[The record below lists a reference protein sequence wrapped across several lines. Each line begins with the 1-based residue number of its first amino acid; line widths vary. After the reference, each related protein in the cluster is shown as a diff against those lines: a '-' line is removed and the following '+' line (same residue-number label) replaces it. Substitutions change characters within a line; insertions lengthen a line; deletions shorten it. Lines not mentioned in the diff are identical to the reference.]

1 MASPLWNI
9 DNGQE
14 LAQLVEGSEINLRL
28 PVINNSD
35 VDLEVISGNLPPG
48 CVLSNNSIQGTLQE
62 VVNDTV
68 YEFVVRAS
76 LDGYFDDRSLKLV
89 VSGPDEPQWVTEE
102 GLLPVGPNDTFFVL
116 DNELIDFQ
124 LVVEDDD
131 VFAGEQLEY
140 FIPNDGGVLPPGLQL
155 TIDGRIVGTTEPL
168 LSLDRRTAQGGYD
181 NNPYGSINWD
191 YGLRSTNGYSTFFYD
206 SIGYGFF
213 EETQNLR
220 KLNRYYPFTVSVSDG
235 VTTVDRNFKI
245 YVVGDDFLRADNTMM
260 EADTGVFR
268 ADNTHIRSPV
278 WITPRN
284 LGYKRANNY
293 ATIFLD
299 VIEDNTLEGTLLY
312 TLKNV
317 NDDGTISRLPPGLEL
332 SRVNGEI
339 YGYIPYQPAITQ
351 NYKFTVNATRFDLS
365 LDEVV
370 INGTFFEDTFIG
382 ATSFKIAKIDLT
394 GDIDGVN
401 DLVELIGRNIF
412 INENFYRVSGVNNDD
427 PEFDVIFLEDSLA
440 PKSSVIV
447 FDTAEIGQDYVY
459 VYRMSQEQRENYL
472 GRTYNFGTN
481 TDLEIQDIIPSITYE
496 ISSQSLTG
504 LDPNT
509 FLNAIIDAYERP
521 DNILPENFTPQ
532 GFYDSYSVEV
542 KQDTRWWLTVKEST
556 FTKSISKLQEYVN
569 AIVPFDSSPPAIVE
583 VKSLFDK
590 ITFDKNLPLRLNQGR
605 NIGLALFRGDSFQ
618 ERLSITNTDEVVR
631 PSSDK
636 TFEIR
641 VIGEI
646 DSNISWLTD
655 ADLGSIKKDLPCL
668 IQLQAETTVPDE
680 PLFYTVTRGNFPEGL
695 VLSHRGNIIGRPAL
709 EDTGSNEFEEI
720 AYKFTV
726 QARDRFNLVAIERE
740 FTLTVIEDDKTQYTD
755 ITAKPMLPVSQ
766 RTEFKNFIRNPEVF
780 IPASIYR
787 PNDPEF
793 GVVDQIEMIVYN
805 GIEKKNIEEFVSA
818 AAKNHKRK
826 KFKLGK
832 PAKAI
837 AQNPGSRET
846 VYEVVYIPVLD
857 PYESATGKTKSSFKI
872 ATKNKITVDSQT
884 YASIDDPNRIGQ
896 GGDAVPVF
904 ARNTV
909 KFVFEQKQDAL
920 VIETRNSELV
930 VNSDNN
936 DFDIEIRSG
945 GSVSVELEVLDAD
958 TKRIRPKPSNTI
970 KADSDAVKVSQS
982 KDNVRYLTSIEH
994 MRENIKTLGKT
1005 DREYLPLWMRTP
1017 QAGFEELG
1025 YVSAIPLCY
1034 CLPGAADEIIN
1045 NINNSDYNFQSINFD
1060 IDRYIV
1066 KSSLDK
1072 SDETFILFA
1081 NYQFNV

>member
-1 MASPLWNI
+1 MQLWNI

-14 LAQLVEGSEINLRL
+14 IAQVVEGTTINIIL
-28 PVINNSD
+28 PVLNNTD
-35 VDLEVISGNLPPG
+35 IDLEIISGSLPPG
-48 CVLSNNSIQGTLQE
+48 CKIAANSIIGNLGE
-62 VVNDTV
+62 VVTDTV
-68 YEFVVRAS
+68 FEFVIRAT

-89 VSGPDEPQWVTEE
+89 VSGPDQPNWITDE
-102 GLLPVGPNDTFFVL
+102 GLLPVGPNNTFFVL

-131 VFAGEQLEY
+131 VFAGEQLEF

-155 TIDGRIVGTTEPL
+155 TADGRIVGTTEPL

-181 NNPYGSINWD
+181 ANPYGLINWD

-220 KLNRYYPFTVSVSDG
+220 KLNRYYPFTVVVSDG
-235 VTTVDRNFKI
+235 VTTVSRDFQI
-245 YVVGDDFLRADNTMM
+245 YVVGDDFLRADNTIM

-293 ATIFLD
+293 TTIFLD

-312 TLKNV
+312 TLEDV
-317 NDDGTISRLPPGLEL
+317 NDDGSLSRLPPGLEL

-351 NYKFTVNATRFDLS
+351 NYKFTINATRFDLS
-365 LDEVV
+365 LDEVI

-394 GDIDGVN
+394 GDIDGLN

-412 INENFYRVSGVNNDD
+412 INGNFYRVSGVNNAD

-440 PKSSVIV
+440 PKISLVV
-447 FDTAEIGQDYVY
+447 YETAPVGQDYVY
-459 VYRMSQEQRENYL
+459 VYRLGQDDKESYL
-472 GRTYNFGTN
+472 DRTFNFGTN
-481 TDLEIQDIIPSITYE
+481 TDLIVQDIIPSLTYE
-496 ISSQSLTG
+496 IQSQSLDG
-504 LDPNT
+504 LDPDQ
-509 FLNAIIDAYERP
+509 FLNDIIEAYEKP
-521 DNILPENFTPQ
+521 QNILSSNFTPQ
-532 GFYDSYSVEV
+532 TFYDRYSIEV
-542 KQDTRWWLTVKEST
+542 KGATRWWLTMQEST
-556 FTKSISKLQEYVN
+556 FTKNITKLQEYIN
-569 AIVPFDSSPPAIVE
+569 GIISFDSSPPAV
-583 VKSLFDK
+583 VKIKDLFDK
-590 ITFDKNLPLRLNQGR
+590 ITFDKNLPLQLNQGR

-618 ERLSITNTDEVVR
+618 ERLTITNTDEVVR
-631 PSSDK
+631 PSSTK
-636 TFEIR
+636 TFELR

-646 DSNISWLTD
+646 DSNISWITD
-655 ADLGSIKKDLPCL
+655 PDLGTIKKNLPCL
-668 IQLQAETTVPDE
+668 IQLQAETTVPNE
-680 PLFYTVTRGNFPEGL
+680 PLFYTVTRGNFPEGC
-695 VLSHRGNIIGRPAL
+695 VLSHLGNIIGRPTL
-709 EDTGSNEFEEI
+709 PDNDSDEFAERT
-720 AYKFTV
+720 YTFTV

-755 ITAKPMLPVSQ
+755 ITAKPMLPVETRVAFQ
-766 RTEFKNFIRNPEVF
+766 NFVRDPEVF
-780 IPASIYR
+780 LPTAIYR

-793 GVVDQIEMIVYN
+793 GVASAIEMIVYN
-805 GIEKKNIEEFVSA
+805 GIEKKNIEEFVGA

-826 KFKLGK
+826 KFKLG
-832 PAKAI
+832 PPTKAI
-837 AQNPGSRET
+837 ARQPGTRDT
-846 VYEVVYIPVLD
+846 IYEVVYLPVID
-857 PYESATGKTKSSFKI
+857 PYETARGKTRSSFEI
-872 ATKNKITVDSQT
+872 TTGNKITVDSQA
-884 YASIDDPNRIGQ
+884 YASIDDPNAIGQ
-896 GGDAVPVF
+896 GGDAIPIYT
-904 ARNTV
+904 RDTV
-909 KFVFEQKQDAL
+909 KFVFEGKQDTL
-920 VIETRNSELV
+920 IIETRDSSLE

-936 DFDIEIRSG
+936 DFD
-945 GSVSVELEVLDAD
+945 VELRDGRDLSVKLEILDAD
-958 TKRIRPKPSNTI
+958 TKRLRPKPANTI
-970 KADSDAVKVSQS
+970 KADTDAVKVSQS
-982 KDNVRYLTSIEH
+982 KDNIRYLSSIEH
-994 MRENIKTLGKT
+994 MRDNIQALGQT

-1017 QAGFEELG
+1017 QNGFQELG
-1025 YVSAIPLCY
+1025 YVSAVPLCY
-1034 CLPGAADEIIN
+1034 CKPGMADEIIRR
-1045 NINNSDYNFQSINFD
+1045 INFNGFDFQAINFD